1 MITLKVKLS
10 KREYPIYV
18 GNGAFDQALKTFSEL
33 VAQKRSVFCI
43 ADSAVVKAH
52 PEKAKKLATVAKI
65 ISVKGGEASKSIK
78 TFAKLCSILAQE
90 GADRKSAIVAWGG
103 GVVGDLTGFV
113 SASYMRGTDFY
124 QIPTTLLSM
133 VDSSVG
139 GKTGINIAEGKNLV
153 GAFHQPKAVF
163 TDMSF
168 LETLPSR
175 QFAAGM
181 AEVIK
186 CAVLG
191 DSKFFRKLASQKDK
205 MTYASKELPD
215 AIVKAC
221 SLKAKV
227 VAADERETAKQG
239 GRALLNL
246 GHTFGHAI
254 EHCAGYGKYL
264 HGEAVAIGMVM
275 AGCLSRRMGLIGDTE
290 IAEMVELLKFSNL
303 PISLRTQISADD
315 FVDAMLR
322 DKKAFAGTMR
332 FVVIDA
338 IGKTHTESVDK
349 KTVKKAIAD
358 FQKM

>member
-10 KREYPIYV
+10 KREYPIVV
-18 GNGAFDQALKTFSEL
+18 GNGAFDEALKTFSEL
-33 VAQKRSVFCI
+33 LSQKRSIFCI
-43 ADSAVVKAH
+43 ADSAVIKAH
-52 PEKAKKLATVAKI
+52 PEKAKKLAKFAKI

-78 TFAKLCSILAQE
+78 KFAELCSILAQAR
-90 GADRKSAIVAWGG
+90 ADRKSAIVAWGG
-103 GVVGDLTGFV
+103 GVIGDLTGFV

-168 LETLPSR
+168 LETLPKREFS
-175 QFAAGM
+175 AGM

-186 CAVLG
+186 CAILG
-191 DSKFFRKLASQKDK
+191 DSKFFRKLASQKEK
-205 MTYASKELPD
+205 MTYKSSELPD

-227 VAADERETAKQG
+227 VASDERETAGKG

-264 HGEAVAIGMVM
+264 HGEAVSIGMVM
-275 AGCLSRRMGLIGDTE
+275 AGCLSRRMGLIGDNE
-290 IAEMVELLKFSNL
+290 ISEIIELLKFADL
-303 PISLRTQISADD
+303 PITLRKQITAED
-315 FVDAMLR
+315 FIDAMSR
-322 DKKAFAGTMR
+322 DKKAISGALR
-332 FVVIDA
+332 FVVIDS

-349 KTVKKAIAD
+349 KIVKKAILD

>member
-10 KREYPIYV
+10 KREYPIIV
-18 GNGAFDQALKTFSEL
+18 GNGAFDEALKTFAEL
-33 VAQKRSVFCI
+33 VSQKRSIFCI
-43 ADSAVVKAH
+43 ADSAVLKAH
-52 PEKAKKLATVAKI
+52 SEKAKKLAKFAKI

-78 TFAKLCSILAQE
+78 KFAELCSILAQE
-90 GADRKSAIVAWGG
+90 RADRKSAIVAWGG
-103 GVVGDLTGFV
+103 GVIGDLTGFV

-139 GKTGINIAEGKNLV
+139 GKTGINITEGKNLV

-168 LETLPSR
+168 LETLPQR
-175 QFAAGM
+175 QFSAGM

-186 CAVLG
+186 CAILG
-191 DSKFFRKLASQKDK
+191 DAKFFRKLVSQKEK
-205 MTYASKELPD
+205 MTYLSAELPD

-227 VAADERETAKQG
+227 VASDERETAKQG

-275 AGCLSRRMGLIGDTE
+275 AGCLSRRMGLIGDNE
-290 IAEMVELLKFSNL
+290 ISEIVDLLKFADL
-303 PISLRTQISADD
+303 PITLRKQISAED
-315 FVDAMLR
+315 FIDAMSR
-322 DKKAFAGTMR
+322 DKKAISGALR
-332 FVVIDA
+332 FVVIDS

-349 KTVKKAIAD
+349 KIVKKAILD

>member
-10 KREYPIYV
+10 KREYPIIV
-18 GNGAFDQALKTFSEL
+18 GDGAFDEALKTFSQL
-33 VAQKRSVFCI
+33 VSQKRSVFCI
-43 ADSAVVKAH
+43 ADSAVLKAH
-52 PEKAKKLATVAKI
+52 TEKAKKLSSVAKI

-78 TFAKLCSILAQE
+78 KFAELCSILAQE
-90 GADRKSAIVAWGG
+90 HADRKSAIVAWGG
-103 GVVGDLTGFV
+103 GVIGDLTGFV

-168 LETLPSR
+168 LKTLPKR
-175 QFAAGM
+175 QFSAGM

-191 DSKFFRKLASQKDK
+191 DSRFFKKLASQKEK
-205 MTYASKELPD
+205 MSYNSPMLAD

-227 VAADERETAKQG
+227 VADDERETASQG

-275 AGCLSRRMGLIGDTE
+275 EAVLTRRMGLIGDSE
-290 IAEMVELLKFSNL
+290 ISEIVDMLKFADL
-303 PISLRTQISADD
+303 PTSLRTPISADD
-315 FVDAMLR
+315 FIDAMLR
-322 DKKAFAGTMR
+322 DKKSVSGQLR
-332 FVVIDA
+332 FVVIDS
-338 IGKTHTESVDK
+338 IGKTHTENVDK
-349 KTVKKAIAD
+349 KIVKKAIAD